1 MVKSI
6 VILLGYGN
14 SGKSRTLKKI
24 KTKLTKIRGDGRK
37 YSLNGRNVFIFTNSP
52 QEELHKFRNCPRII
66 ELLTDFIIKGHI
78 DYCNINE
85 SEYILLLPF
94 TIFKLN
100 THLNDEWILKPIQKI
115 KSLGYK
121 VHVVYLKG
129 GKKVPNILDVDDLA
143 NRINKEK
150 TIISRIREEDR
161 QANELKNFLINL
173 S

>member
-1 MVKSI
+1 MAKSI

-14 SGKSRTLKKI
+14 SGKSRTLKKL
-24 KTKLTKIRGDGRK
+24 KTKLTKIRGDRIK
-37 YSLNGRNVFIFTNSP
+37 HSLNGRKVFIFTNSP

-66 ELLTDFIIKGHI
+66 ELLTDFITKGHI

-85 SEYILLLPF
+85 NEYILLLPF

-100 THLNDEWILKPIQKI
+100 THLNDEWILKPLQEI

-121 VHVVYLKG
+121 VHVVYLRG
-129 GKKVPNILDVDDLA
+129 GKKVRNISEVDNLA
-143 NRINKEK
+143 NRADKEM
-150 TIISRIREEDR
+150 TIVSRNDEDS

-173 S
+173 P